1 MRYEYR
7 VIPYDALAPLA
18 QLFKLPSSQ
27 RREYATL
34 VEDALNRMGAEGW
47 HLVDSFTIY
56 SGVLFVFR
64 RECVDDI
71 AKTGIKAAS
80 GRV

>member
-1 MRYEYR
+1 MHYEYR
-7 VIPYDALAPLA
+7 VVPYDDLAPLA

-34 VEDALNRMGAEGW
+34 VEDALNHMGAEGW

-56 SGVLFVFR
+56 GGVLFVLPR
-64 RECVDDI
+64 GCVDDI
-71 AKTGIKAAS
+71 ARTGIKAAS